1 MRRVAQTVVAAGLL
15 VVVASAAACGGS
27 NNSSSVVAPSAT
39 LTNDVFNGVVQ
50 VSGTNV
56 HNFTVNTPGSLSVT
70 LTSTSPQ
77 TTLFMGLGIG
87 TPNGS
92 GGCTFIQTTQA
103 PASTTTAQLSGSVTA
118 SGQYCVAIG
127 DLGNAAGPITYSIT
141 VSHT

>member
-1 MRRVAQTVVAAGLL
+1 MRGLTYAAVAATL
-15 VVVASAAACGGS
+15 VVTSAVAACGGS
-27 NNSSSVVAPSAT
+27 STSPSSITTTAT

-50 VSGTNV
+50 VGGTNV
-56 HNFTVNTPGSLSVT
+56 HNFTVTTPGSLSVT

-92 GGCTFIQTTQA
+92 GGCTYIQTTQG

-118 SGQYCVAIG
+118 SGQYCIAIG
-127 DLGNAAGPITYSIT
+127 DVGNAAGPITYSIT